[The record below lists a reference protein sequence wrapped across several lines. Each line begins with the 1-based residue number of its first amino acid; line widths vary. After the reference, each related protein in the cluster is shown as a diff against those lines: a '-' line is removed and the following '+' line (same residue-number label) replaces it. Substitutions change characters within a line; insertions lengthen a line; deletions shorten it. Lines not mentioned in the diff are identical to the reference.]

1 MPKYLVKKGH
11 DAWVKY
17 GLLIDAPTAEIA
29 EEIADRREFR
39 TGAGWVEL
47 GEVDEFDHCE
57 IMKGETEEVSA
68 DYVLEPPAT
77 PRDRSDS
84 GR

>member
-57 IMKGETEEVSA
+57 TWKARLRKFRPTTCLNRPLLPQPV
-68 DYVLEPPAT
+68 
-77 PRDRSDS
+77 
-84 GR
+84 